1 MVKTECQLF
10 AVKVRSH
17 LVVVQILKY
26 AQEVVKET
34 STAHSF
40 LLAKQTI
47 VQTLHLNSQFPM
59 GVAENLL
66 FPLVRR
72 ASSHQQNH
80 LQILPL

>member
-1 MVKTECQLF
+1 MVRTECQLL

-47 VQTLHLNSQFPM
+47 VQGLHLNSQFPM
-59 GVAENLL
+59 GVAENL
-66 FPLVRR
+66 
-72 ASSHQQNH
+72 
-80 LQILPL
+80 

>member
-1 MVKTECQLF
+1 VTLAMDKKHVKDHVVIVKTECQLL

-47 VQTLHLNSQFPM
+47 VMQETIVQALHLNSQFPM
-59 GVAENLL
+59 GVAKNL
-66 FPLVRR
+66 
-72 ASSHQQNH
+72 
-80 LQILPL
+80 